1 MGGFVS
7 HATPVDE
14 NGDPRVH
21 VPTGRRLSGRP
32 RVGSFSAG
40 PKTLTK
46 LRTRSDFC
54 LVKIFEEKI
63 VLTAFQL
70 WCKDEKCTEA
80 STFLSFIT
88 AVDAVKGG
96 VTGLGIKAKRVKT
109 MKVFNDFIS
118 AKSPSRLI
126 VDSATI
132 ETITQAFENK
142 ASDENVFDLA
152 YEKCYQRLKFEF
164 MPRFLISD
172 SFTKLEDSTRER
184 RGSSTK
190 VVDMN
195 AILNEPKALKTF
207 ENFLAS
213 KNNTNMIK
221 HTNLWVATKNFT
233 QLYEKKKGG
242 VVQTSE
248 CLLEL
253 QAAIKE
259 LQTKA
264 WTLQQDGSV
273 RLPKGLE
280 IGISNQFNAAPD
292 GNTIML
298 CYKLMNF
305 LADVLHTQVQRAF
318 LKSSLFEDFQR
329 HAPEDFVL
337 DTVVMHLSTF
347 KDDRRLKATK
357 EDYQGDFEKALDF
370 NNIFT
375 ESLFS
380 AYYRRYLRLTFC
392 EENYFF
398 VQEVYDLKNNEP
410 LKRRWWID
418 DDRSLNIDP
427 DKFDASRNLKLKCMS
442 IYEHYIVD
450 GRKYEINIPDKAKK
464 EIKELVENGKFD
476 KDMFARCESEILR
489 LLQQDTFA
497 RFKKHYIFDHFKKA
511 FFIKFSHRNFVV
523 GEKIKVR
530 Q

>member
-1 MGGFVS
+1 M
-7 HATPVDE
+7 
-14 NGDPRVH
+14 
-21 VPTGRRLSGRP
+21 
-32 RVGSFSAG
+32 
-40 PKTLTK
+40 
-46 LRTRSDFC
+46 
-54 LVKIFEEKI
+54 
-63 VLTAFQL
+63 
-70 WCKDEKCTEA
+70 
-80 STFLSFIT
+80 
-88 AVDAVKGG
+88 KGE
-96 VTGLGIKAKRVKT
+96 VAGLGIKAKRAKT

-118 AKSPSRLI
+118 AESSTRLA

-132 ETITQAFENK
+132 ETITQAFESR

-164 MPRFLISD
+164 MPRFLISE
-172 SFTKLEDSTRER
+172 SFTKLEDRTRER

-207 ENFLAS
+207 EKFLAS
-213 KNNTNMIK
+213 KKNANMIE
-221 HTNLWVATKNFT
+221 HTNLWIGTKRFT
-233 QLYEKKKGG
+233 ELYEKKKAGHI
-242 VVQTSE
+242 QTKE
-248 CLLEL
+248 CLQEL
-253 QAAIKE
+253 QVAIKE
-259 LQTKA
+259 LQTKGATEHQKGCKQLSRHQFTYPALFSPVAA

-280 IGISNQFNAAPD
+280 SGVSNQFNAAPD

-357 EDYQGDFEKALDF
+357 EDYVGEFNKALEF
-370 NNIFT
+370 NHIFT
-375 ESLFS
+375 ESLLS

-418 DDRSLNIDP
+418 DARRLDIDP
-427 DKFDASRNLKLKCMS
+427 DKHDTSHILKLKCMS
-442 IYEHYIVD
+442 IYEHYIID

-464 EIKELVENGKFD
+464 EIKELVESGKVGVVHNMAEEKFLVLTSPSS
-476 KDMFARCESEILR
+476 ASSPTRPHVN
-489 LLQQDTFA
+489 LLLSLTLPL
-497 RFKKHYIFDHFKKA
+497 
-511 FFIKFSHRNFVV
+511 SPS
-523 GEKIKVR
+523 
-530 Q
+530 

>member
-1 MGGFVS
+1 
-7 HATPVDE
+7 
-14 NGDPRVH
+14 
-21 VPTGRRLSGRP
+21 
-32 RVGSFSAG
+32 
-40 PKTLTK
+40 
-46 LRTRSDFC
+46 
-54 LVKIFEEKI
+54 
-63 VLTAFQL
+63 
-70 WCKDEKCTEA
+70 
-80 STFLSFIT
+80 
-88 AVDAVKGG
+88 
-96 VTGLGIKAKRVKT
+96 
-109 MKVFNDFIS
+109 
-118 AKSPSRLI
+118 
-126 VDSATI
+126 
-132 ETITQAFENK
+132 
-142 ASDENVFDLA
+142 VFDLA

-164 MPRFLISD
+164 MPRFLISE
-172 SFTKLEDSTRER
+172 SFTKLEDRTRER

-207 ENFLAS
+207 EKFLAS
-213 KNNTNMIK
+213 KKNANMIE
-221 HTNLWVATKNFT
+221 HTNLWIGTKRFT
-233 QLYEKKKGG
+233 ELYEKKKAGHI
-242 VVQTSE
+242 QTKE
-248 CLLEL
+248 CLQEL
-253 QAAIKE
+253 QVAIKE
-259 LQTKA
+259 LQTKGATEHQKGCKQLSRHQFTYPALFSPVAA

-280 IGISNQFNAAPD
+280 SGVSIQFNAAPD

-357 EDYQGDFEKALDF
+357 EDYVGEFNKALEF
-370 NNIFT
+370 NHIFT
-375 ESLFS
+375 ESLLS

-418 DDRSLNIDP
+418 DARRLDIDP
-427 DKFDASRNLKLKCMS
+427 DKHDTSHILKLKCMS
-442 IYEHYIVD
+442 IYEHYIID

-464 EIKELVENGKFD
+464 EIKELVESGKVGVVHNMAEEKFLVLTSPSS
-476 KDMFARCESEILR
+476 ASSPTRPHVN
-489 LLQQDTFA
+489 LLLSQTLPL
-497 RFKKHYIFDHFKKA
+497 
-511 FFIKFSHRNFVV
+511 SPS
-523 GEKIKVR
+523 
-530 Q
+530 

>member
-1 MGGFVS
+1 M
-7 HATPVDE
+7 
-14 NGDPRVH
+14 
-21 VPTGRRLSGRP
+21 
-32 RVGSFSAG
+32 
-40 PKTLTK
+40 
-46 LRTRSDFC
+46 
-54 LVKIFEEKI
+54 
-63 VLTAFQL
+63 
-70 WCKDEKCTEA
+70 
-80 STFLSFIT
+80 
-88 AVDAVKGG
+88 
-96 VTGLGIKAKRVKT
+96 
-109 MKVFNDFIS
+109 
-118 AKSPSRLI
+118 
-126 VDSATI
+126 
-132 ETITQAFENK
+132 
-142 ASDENVFDLA
+142 
-152 YEKCYQRLKFEF
+152 
-164 MPRFLISD
+164 
-172 SFTKLEDSTRER
+172 
-184 RGSSTK
+184 
-190 VVDMN
+190 
-195 AILNEPKALKTF
+195 
-207 ENFLAS
+207 
-213 KNNTNMIK
+213 
-221 HTNLWVATKNFT
+221 
-233 QLYEKKKGG
+233 
-242 VVQTSE
+242 
-248 CLLEL
+248 
-253 QAAIKE
+253 
-259 LQTKA
+259 
-264 WTLQQDGSV
+264 

-427 DKFDASRNLKLKCMS
+427 DKFDASRNLRLKCMS

-464 EIKELVENGKFD
+464 EIKELVENGKV
-476 KDMFARCESEILR
+476 R
-489 LLQQDTFA
+489 LAPNTA
-497 RFKKHYIFDHFKKA
+497 K
-511 FFIKFSHRNFVV
+511 
-523 GEKIKVR
+523 EKSLVQSLVLTSPLVR
-530 Q
+530 LAPPPPLVDR

>member
-1 MGGFVS
+1 M
-7 HATPVDE
+7 
-14 NGDPRVH
+14 
-21 VPTGRRLSGRP
+21 
-32 RVGSFSAG
+32 
-40 PKTLTK
+40 
-46 LRTRSDFC
+46 
-54 LVKIFEEKI
+54 
-63 VLTAFQL
+63 
-70 WCKDEKCTEA
+70 
-80 STFLSFIT
+80 
-88 AVDAVKGG
+88 KGE
-96 VTGLGIKAKRVKT
+96 VAGLGIKAKRAKT

-118 AKSPSRLI
+118 AESSTRLA

-132 ETITQAFENK
+132 ETITQAFESR

-164 MPRFLISD
+164 MPRFLISE
-172 SFTKLEDSTRER
+172 SFTKLEDRTRER

-207 ENFLAS
+207 EKFLAS
-213 KNNTNMIK
+213 KKNANMIE
-221 HTNLWVATKNFT
+221 HTNLWIGTKRFT
-233 QLYEKKKGG
+233 ELYEKKKAGHI
-242 VVQTSE
+242 QTKE
-248 CLLEL
+248 CLQEL
-253 QAAIKE
+253 QVAIKE
-259 LQTKA
+259 LQTKGATEHQKGCKQLSRHQFTYPALFSPVAA

-280 IGISNQFNAAPD
+280 SGVSNQFNAAPD

-357 EDYQGDFEKALDF
+357 EDYVGEFNKALEF
-370 NNIFT
+370 NHIFT
-375 ESLFS
+375 ESLLS

-418 DDRSLNIDP
+418 DARRLDIDP
-427 DKFDASRNLKLKCMS
+427 DKHDTSHILKLKCMS
-442 IYEHYIVD
+442 IYEHYIID

-464 EIKELVENGKFD
+464 EIKELVESGKVGVVHNMAEEKFLVLTSPSS
-476 KDMFARCESEILR
+476 ASSPTRPHVN
-489 LLQQDTFA
+489 LLLSQTLPL
-497 RFKKHYIFDHFKKA
+497 
-511 FFIKFSHRNFVV
+511 SPS
-523 GEKIKVR
+523 
-530 Q
+530 

>member
-1 MGGFVS
+1 
-7 HATPVDE
+7 
-14 NGDPRVH
+14 
-21 VPTGRRLSGRP
+21 
-32 RVGSFSAG
+32 
-40 PKTLTK
+40 
-46 LRTRSDFC
+46 
-54 LVKIFEEKI
+54 
-63 VLTAFQL
+63 
-70 WCKDEKCTEA
+70 
-80 STFLSFIT
+80 
-88 AVDAVKGG
+88 
-96 VTGLGIKAKRVKT
+96 

-259 LQTKA
+259 LQTKGTTQHQIGPKA
-264 WTLQQDGSV
+264 ASIPLPRFRISPRSV
-273 RLPKGLE
+273 DAPARW
-280 IGISNQFNAAPD
+280 IGEAPQGTGD
-292 GNTIML
+292 RHL
-298 CYKLMNF
+298 KP
-305 LADVLHTQVQRAF
+305 VQR
-318 LKSSLFEDFQR
+318 S
-329 HAPEDFVL
+329 P
-337 DTVVMHLSTF
+337 
-347 KDDRRLKATK
+347 
-357 EDYQGDFEKALDF
+357 
-370 NNIFT
+370 
-375 ESLFS
+375 
-380 AYYRRYLRLTFC
+380 
-392 EENYFF
+392 
-398 VQEVYDLKNNEP
+398 
-410 LKRRWWID
+410 
-418 DDRSLNIDP
+418 
-427 DKFDASRNLKLKCMS
+427 
-442 IYEHYIVD
+442 
-450 GRKYEINIPDKAKK
+450 
-464 EIKELVENGKFD
+464 
-476 KDMFARCESEILR
+476 
-489 LLQQDTFA
+489 
-497 RFKKHYIFDHFKKA
+497 
-511 FFIKFSHRNFVV
+511 
-523 GEKIKVR
+523 
-530 Q
+530 